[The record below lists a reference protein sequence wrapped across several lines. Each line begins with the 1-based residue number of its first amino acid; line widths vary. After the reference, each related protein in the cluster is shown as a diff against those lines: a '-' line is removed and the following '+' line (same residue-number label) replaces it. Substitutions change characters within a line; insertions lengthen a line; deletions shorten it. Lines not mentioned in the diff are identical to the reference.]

1 MATNI
6 KTEPISLNC
15 ELCSEMFTDPLML
28 PCLHSFCK
36 KCLIKLADEQG
47 ASDGHLKC
55 PTCDTSV
62 SIPSEGITGFPQNL
76 WLGHQVNIQE
86 YIQRMDSENS
96 IPCDRCV
103 KRANGSA
110 VAFCCQCCFFLC
122 SSCKEDHLWWR
133 ETVKHELVEI
143 GEKKSNREANE
154 MPYIARKPMICAQ
167 HKDEKL
173 IFFCKDCEV
182 LSCRNCILIK
192 HKDHNI
198 EDYDRVAESGKE
210 ELKECL
216 SKCAEVTTSVD
227 DAITEGEEMLQRIQL
242 SKKEVDKE
250 INQAFSS
257 LQATLETRC
266 KDLLAK
272 SDQIAIS
279 KSTAINMQL
288 EAFRKLKT
296 TISHATCIAM
306 TAIETHQSGELLSTK
321 KLVKDQLIQC
331 VNEVQ
336 KMSFALTDDETIIT
350 YLDTNSMGKQISEFG
365 DVSVVEASLCSIETG
380 VAVPLASVGKERKF
394 KIAILDSTGEKV
406 SSAVPFCASLVKVDG
421 AKQEE
426 TVIIT
431 NDKSGFTTVS
441 CTPPTVG
448 EYELS
453 LKVRG
458 EHFQSSPY
466 RMWVKQPRNYS
477 SLTNQCIRNFNASYN
492 TCGVAVHPNGEV
504 YASRSNGYIQ
514 VFDTNGTQ
522 IRTIGSPGNN
532 DGQFSHPFGLVLLG
546 DVLYVTDNSL
556 HRVQKFLA
564 TTGEYLGKF
573 DSPFSNPQGITH
585 DGKGQILIAD
595 HNNRQVQI
603 FKADGSFVQSID
615 CNGQNPCDVA
625 VDNEGNIHVTYY
637 SQHIVQVFTPDA
649 SPLHTYNNPSGNFL
663 YPRGITIDDEGNRFI
678 TTLNNYYLHVLN
690 AAGNQINL
698 LSNFNQPYGVALDTE
713 GCIYV
718 ADYGNSRIMKY

>member
-36 KCLIKLADEQG
+36 KCLIKVADEQG
-47 ASDGHLKC
+47 ASDNHLKC
-55 PTCDTSV
+55 PTCDTNV
-62 SIPSEGITGFPQNL
+62 SIPSEGITAFPQNL
-76 WLGHQVNIQE
+76 WLGHQVNVQE
-86 YIQRMDSENS
+86 YMKKMDSKNS

-122 SSCKEDHLWWR
+122 SSCKEDHQWWR

-143 GEKKSNREANE
+143 GEKKSNQEANE
-154 MPYIARKPMICAQ
+154 IPHIDRKPMFCAL

-173 IFFCKDCEV
+173 KFFCNDCEV
-182 LSCRNCILIK
+182 LSCRDCILIK

-198 EDYDRVAESGKE
+198 GHYDRVAESGKE

-216 SKCAEVTTSVD
+216 LKCVEVTTSVD
-227 DAITEGEEMLQRIQL
+227 DAITEGEEMHQRIQL
-242 SKKEVDKE
+242 HKKEVDKE

-257 LQATLETRC
+257 LQVALKTRC
-266 KDLLAK
+266 KALLAK

-279 KSTAINMQL
+279 KSTAINIQL
-288 EAFRKLKT
+288 EAFQKLKT
-296 TISHATCIAM
+296 TISHATNIAM

-321 KLVKDQLIQC
+321 KLIKDQLIQC

-336 KMSFALTDDETIIT
+336 KMSFALTDDEKSFT

-365 DVSVVEASLCSIETG
+365 DVSVVEASFCLIETG
-380 VAVPLASVGKERKF
+380 VAVHLATVGKERKF
-394 KIAILDSTGEKV
+394 KISILNSTGGKITGD
-406 SSAVPFCASLVKVDG
+406 VPFYVLLVKVDG
-421 AKQEE
+421 DKQEE
-426 TVIIT
+426 KVIIT
-431 NDKSGFTTVS
+431 NDNSGYTTIS
-441 CTPPTVG
+441 CTPQTVG

-453 LKVRG
+453 LKIQG
-458 EHFQSSPY
+458 EHFQFSPY
-466 RMWVKQPRNYS
+466 RMWVKQPKNYS
-477 SLTNQCIRNFNASYN
+477 SLHNQRNFNLGYY
-492 TCGVAVHPNGEV
+492 TYGVAVHPNGEV
-504 YASRSNGYIQ
+504 YATGNGGYIH

-522 IRTIGSPGNN
+522 TRTIGSPGNN
-532 DGQFSHPFGLVLLG
+532 DGQFSSPFGLVLLG

-556 HRVQKFLA
+556 NRVQKFLA

-573 DSPFSNPQGITH
+573 DGQFSSPWGITH
-585 DGKGQILIAD
+585 DGKGQILVAD
-595 HNNRQVQI
+595 HNNRRVQI

-615 CNGQNPCDVA
+615 CNGQNPSDVA
-625 VDNEGNIHVTYY
+625 VDNDSNIHVTYY
-637 SQHIVQVFTPDA
+637 SQHIVQVFTPDG
-649 SPLHTYNNPSGNFL
+649 SPLCTYNNPNGNFQH
-663 YPRGITIDDEGNRFI
+663 PCGIAIDDEGNRFI
-678 TTLNNYYLHVLN
+678 TTQSQYRYYLHVLN
-690 AAGNQINL
+690 AAGNEIKV
-698 LSNFNQPYGVALDTE
+698 LSGFNQPYGVALDTE

-718 ADYGNSRIMKY
+718 AVYGNSRIMKY